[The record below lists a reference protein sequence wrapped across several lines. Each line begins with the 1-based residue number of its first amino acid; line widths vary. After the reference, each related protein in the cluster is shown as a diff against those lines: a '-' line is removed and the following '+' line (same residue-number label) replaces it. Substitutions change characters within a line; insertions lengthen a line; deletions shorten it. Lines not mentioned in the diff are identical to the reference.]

1 MKNNYSDL
9 IHDIAYNNDASHI
22 ANDFSTQV
30 FLPED
35 KEEIIEIVKQ
45 AIKENKKV
53 ICRWAGTNL
62 VGNCLPIKDC
72 FVLDVSK
79 LDKII
84 EQKDQWVKVQPGVI
98 WDVLNEYLAPEHLF
112 FPVVLGSHT
121 AAQIGA
127 MISTNGAGMRAIKYG
142 KMEHRVEELEVLLVN
157 AKKEIEVKYI
167 IWDQLQDF
175 LWSEWMLG
183 IVLEVKLKIIPKPTA
198 RSIDFLDFDNLE
210 EALSK
215 VEEVKNQQNPE
226 LSALEIIN
234 PKVAKLLDLENKY
247 YVLAE
252 YENSTTWNIQ
262 DKAIIEDLRSK
273 RDACYS
279 VVVNAWYDQIEDPHI
294 IWISWQKE
302 FIERFEKNN
311 IPMFGHIGT
320 GILHPHFKQDEK
332 KLVDQMYQLVQ
343 KLWWKV
349 SWEHGIGIKKK
360 KYLSEQEKSEFR
372 KLKTNYDPN
381 NIFGGNSIL

>member
-1 MKNNYSDL
+1 MKNNYSDP

-45 AIKENKKV
+45 AIKKNKKIV
-53 ICRWAGTNL
+53 CRWAGTNL

-72 FVLDVSK
+72 FIIDVSK

-84 EQKDQWVKVQPGVI
+84 EQKDTYVKVEPGVI
-98 WDVLNEYLAPEHLF
+98 WDVLNEYLLPKTLF
-112 FPVVLGSHT
+112 FPVVLWSHT
-121 AAQIGA
+121 VAQIGA

-142 KMEHRVEELEVLLVN
+142 KMENRVEELEVLLVDKDKN
-157 AKKEIEVKYI
+157 IEIKTI
-167 IWDQLQDF
+167 KWNQIKDF

-183 IVLEVKLKIIPKPTA
+183 LILQAKLKLITKPTEK
-198 RSIDFLDFDNLE
+198 SIDFFSFDSLE

-215 VEEVKNQQNPE
+215 VEEIKKTQDSDI
-226 LSALEIIN
+226 SALELIN

-247 YVLAE
+247 YILVE
-252 YENSTTWNIQ
+252 YENVSTWSIKDSKT
-262 DKAIIEDLRSK
+262 IEEIRAK

-279 VVVNAWYDQIEDPHI
+279 VVVNAWYDQIEDPQV
-294 IWISWQKE
+294 WPNWQKE
-302 FIERFEKNN
+302 MLNRFEKNG
-311 IPMFGHIGT
+311 IPMFGHIWT

-372 KLKTNYDPN
+372 KLKTNYDTN